1 MVKISVI
8 MPVYNG
14 EDFLERS
21 CKNLSKQTL
30 DNFELIC
37 VDDGSSDNSLE
48 ELKKLSNKY
57 DFIKIFS
64 QDNQGSGKA
73 RNYGISKAQ
82 GEYIAFLDADD
93 VFIDKDALEKMYNAG
108 MDYDADMVAGNLLR
122 VDNHGKLLKNFNYV
136 DDNYAYCSK
145 IEKIRPEEY
154 GIPWA
159 FYKNIYRR
167 DFLDRYDIHFPDLKR
182 GQDPVFL
189 ANILTK
195 IDYIVTVPVN
205 LYGYSFEAAGGPDKR
220 INNYEKKY
228 DYMMHY
234 YQCFKIL
241 DGDGKFNDSLIKY
254 AESLFIFLS
263 LEDNIHDKDLFKAVH
278 EVFEKDN
285 PELFNNHLEE
295 IVYLRLSLAD
305 MYDFYSYE
313 NSIDNI
319 EESLINSSLNGSIP
333 DKILDKYSEFVKN
346 NSKEGD
352 MVCVSKSL
360 INKAI
365 PNLVNERTGKLEEL
379 LSSNSWKMTAPIR
392 KFKNRVKKQ

>member
-30 DNFELIC
+30 DDFELIC
-37 VDDGSSDNSLE
+37 VDDGSTDNSLE

-205 LYGYSFEAAGGPDKR
+205 LYGYSFEAAGGPNKK
-220 INNYEKKY
+220 INTYEKKY
-228 DYMMHY
+228 DYIMHY
-234 YQCFKIL
+234 YESFRIL
-241 DGDGKFNDSLIKY
+241 DDSNIFADSLIKY
-254 AESLFIFLS
+254 MESFFTFLS
-263 LEDNIHDKDLFKAVH
+263 LKDNRDDNELFEIVH
-278 EVFEKDN
+278 EIFEDGN
-285 PELFNNHLEE
+285 EIYLNNYVEE
-295 IVYLRLSLAD
+295 IAYLRLCLLD
-305 MYDFYSYE
+305 KY
-313 NSIDNI
+313 N
-319 EESLINSSLNGSIP
+319 SLNYNNYIKDIEDNLIKSALKEPIP

-346 NSKEGD
+346 NSKEED
-352 MVCVSKSL
+352 MICVSKSL

-392 KFKNRVKKQ
+392 KFKNRLKKQ